1 MKSFPI
7 LQKARLIKERKPPR
21 NADLMRRSR
30 TVEGYGVLS
39 QQIGYRKFNRLLAKP
54 SEFSRLF
61 QAPPVCDVVLR
72 ASLTAL

>member
-39 QQIGYRKFNRLLAKP
+39 QQIGYRKFNRLL
-54 SEFSRLF
+54 ESRLSSVGCSGRRLF
-61 QAPPVCDVVLR
+61 AMLFCEQA
-72 ASLTAL
+72 